1 MSQRLYTRAAHERGV
16 KNIYSADSFGDDLPV
31 SRLQHSCS
39 LLRSLASRFQYWV
52 VSPLAEEGVEDHGLL
67 VIPSSLDCSDWRFN
81 ATAVG
86 FSSGEDFYRH
96 LVRTTAS
103 LLILFTF
110 LITPWCAQVDTFD
123 TLYAEGEQGQP
134 KLMNVSLHP
143 RIIGRAGR
151 LHYLR
156 R

>member
-1 MSQRLYTRAAHERGV
+1 MGLKVPPLRG
-16 KNIYSADSFGDDLPV
+16 
-31 SRLQHSCS
+31 
-39 LLRSLASRFQYWV
+39 LLTLVPAQYWV
-52 VSPLAEEGVEDHGLL
+52 ISPLAEEGEEDNGLL
-67 VIPSSLDCSDWRFN
+67 IIPSSLDCSDWRFN
-81 ATAVG
+81 ATAQG

-96 LVRTTAS
+96 LVSWSRPRRCALSCSAPPTACS
-103 LLILFTF
+103 VLERRLHAQKAYATLY
-110 LITPWCAQVDTFD
+110 LQVDTFD

-134 KLMNVSLHP
+134 KLMSISLHP